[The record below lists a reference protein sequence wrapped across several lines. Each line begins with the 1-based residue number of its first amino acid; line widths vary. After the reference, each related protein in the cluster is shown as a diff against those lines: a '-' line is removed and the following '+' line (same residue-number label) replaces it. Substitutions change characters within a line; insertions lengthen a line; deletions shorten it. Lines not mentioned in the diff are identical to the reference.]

1 MAKRSTFVF
10 VVLTLAAGAC
20 ARSGDVAVLGAML
33 SQFPHFASITVD
45 GASDEFGV
53 ECTLSQDSVRV
64 VASSSE
70 AVFSFDGKRDGSQI
84 SMSGFTS
91 NLPDGFSVS
100 HTTATEVDV
109 DLTGDILTGRLFG
122 VSDANDGQV
131 SFRIDC
137 T

>member
-1 MAKRSTFVF
+1 MGRRGTLVF
-10 VVLTLAAGAC
+10 VVLTLAGAAC
-20 ARSGDVAVLGAML
+20 AESGDVGVLGATL

-53 ECTLSQDSVRV
+53 ECTLSDDSVRA

-84 SMSGFTS
+84 SMSGFSS
-91 NLPDGFSVS
+91 NLPEGFSAS
-100 HTTATEVDV
+100 HTTATEVEV

-122 VSDANDGQV
+122 VADANDGQV

-137 T
+137 S

>member
-1 MAKRSTFVF
+1 ML
-10 VVLTLAAGAC
+10 VVLVLAVAAC
-20 ARSGDVAVLGAML
+20 SRSSDVGVLGATL

-53 ECTLSQDSVRV
+53 ECTLSQNSVRV
-64 VASSSE
+64 VATSSE
-70 AVFSFDGKRDGSQI
+70 AVFSFDGKRDGSQV

-91 NLPDGFSVS
+91 NLPDGFSAS

-109 DLTGDILTGRLFG
+109 DLTGDILTGRLVG

-131 SFRIDC
+131 TFRIDC
-137 T
+137 S